1 MCDNENQQFDY
12 VKSLQDEIKQLRKE
26 KEKFESFDV
35 LRLRLALDKIDG
47 ASQYVKMASGV
58 MIEIFNL
65 DGQGITGKFG
75 IVDGL
80 SESTI
85 AAIKADIERTMKFRF
100 DMSAPKG
107 LRENTNLMFRA
118 EK

>member
-1 MCDNENQQFDY
+1 MCDNEKEQFDY

-26 KEKFESFDV
+26 RDKFEAFDV

-47 ASQYVKMASGV
+47 ASVKNKMASGV

-75 IVDGL
+75 VADGL

-85 AAIKADIERTMKFRF
+85 AAIKADIERTMRFRF
-100 DMSAPKG
+100 EMNAPKQ